1 MLLLRNMLACTRM
14 HRNWRPPE
22 TLYAGTAGP
31 HEQASFLE
39 DARSFRDHRRASH
52 TSDIECRT
60 MLSVR
65 DNMRRFRDGAEERV
79 DDVGVGKVDVAV
91 AEMR

>member
-1 MLLLRNMLACTRM
+1 
-14 HRNWRPPE
+14 
-22 TLYAGTAGP
+22 
-31 HEQASFLE
+31 
-39 DARSFRDHRRASH
+39 
-52 TSDIECRT
+52 